1 MKVRRLKID
10 YSTIK
15 PHWAPNIEFAQH
27 ENAGGLTPAHVEP
40 YLIKV
45 MYQAKAQLPPELT
58 RLHEDI
64 AIFIKQESEHY
75 KQHSAFNKALFAQG
89 YERLADF
96 DRELAAD
103 YERFLAGKSLKFNCA
118 YCEGFE
124 TLGPPNAK
132 AYFEFYSDL
141 LIGAERSA
149 VDLWKWHMA
158 EEFEHR
164 HVAYEVYKTLYGR
177 KHFFNAYFYRIY
189 GFFCTM
195 RHLGGW
201 TAKVNAYL
209 IGKDR
214 EGMSADELER
224 SKRREK
230 IYRRKLLFHFMPQ
243 LLRVL
248 SPFYDPA
255 KLRAPRGLME
265 FMNHVEA
272 DYGINSA
279 GVARAGVGS
288 SGVTEPADVSSAR

>member
-10 YSTIK
+10 FSQVK

-45 MYQAKAQLPPELT
+45 MYLAKAELPASYSS
-58 RLHEDI
+58 LHADI
-64 AIFIKQESEHY
+64 ATFIKQESEHY
-75 KQHSAFNKALFAQG
+75 KQHMAFNKALYSAG

-96 DRELAAD
+96 DRELSAD
-103 YERFLAGKSLKFNCA
+103 YERFLAQRSLKFNCA

-124 TLGPPNAK
+124 SLGPPNAL
-132 AYFEFYSDL
+132 AYFEFYADL
-141 LIGAERSA
+141 LEGADRNA

-164 HVAYEVYKTLYGR
+164 HVAYQVFHALYGR
-177 KHFFNAYFYRIY
+177 KSFIDAYFYRLY

-201 TAKVNAYL
+201 TARVNAYL

-214 EGMSADELER
+214 ETMSAEELKLSRKRER
-224 SKRREK
+224 VVKRR
-230 IYRRKLLFHFMPQ
+230 LLLKFLPQ

-248 SPFYDPA
+248 SPFYDPS
-255 KLRAPRGLME
+255 KLRPPKGMSE
-265 FMNHVEA
+265 FMGRVEA
-272 DYGINSA
+272 DYPVK
-279 GVARAGVGS
+279 VAMRSIA
-288 SGVTEPADVSSAR
+288 

>member
-45 MYQAKAQLPPELT
+45 MYKAKAELPAHLT
-58 RLHEDI
+58 TLHDHI
-64 AIFIKQESEHY
+64 DIFIKQESEHY
-75 KQHSAFNKALFAQG
+75 KQHIGFNKALYAAG
-89 YERLADF
+89 YDRLAEF
-96 DRELAAD
+96 DRELSAD
-103 YERFLAGKSLKFNCA
+103 YERFLSQKSLKFNCA

-132 AYFEFYSDL
+132 AYFEYYSDL
-141 LIGAERSA
+141 LQDAQRSA

-164 HVAYEVYKTLYGR
+164 HVAYQVFKALYGR
-177 KHFFNAYFYRIY
+177 NHFFNAYFYRIY

-195 RHLGGW
+195 RHLGAW
-201 TAKVNAYL
+201 TARVNAYL
-209 IGKDR
+209 IGQDR
-214 EGMSADELER
+214 ATMNADELKASKKRER
-224 SKRREK
+224 FYK
-230 IYRRKLLFHFMPQ
+230 RKLLLHFMPQ

-248 SPFYDPA
+248 SPIYDPA
-255 KLRAPRGLME
+255 KIKPPQGLLE
-265 FMNHVEA
+265 FMDRVEA
-272 DYGINSA
+272 VYPIKTE
-279 GVARAGVGS
+279 RAV
-288 SGVTEPADVSSAR
+288 RRL

>member
-10 YSTIK
+10 FSTIK

-58 RLHEDI
+58 GLHEDI

-75 KQHSAFNKALFAQG
+75 KQHIAFNKALYAAG

-103 YERFLAGKSLKFNCA
+103 YERFLKEKSLKFNCA

-201 TAKVNAYL
+201 SAKVYAYL

-230 IYRRKLLFHFMPQ
+230 IYQRKLLFHFMPQ

-255 KLRAPRGLME
+255 KLQAPRGLME
-265 FMNHVEA
+265 FMNRVEV
-272 DYGINSA
+272 DHGINSA
-279 GVARAGVGS
+279 GAGSAGL
-288 SGVTEPADVSSAR
+288 SSAAASSAAAGNTAR

>member
-10 YSTIK
+10 FSKVK

-45 MYQAKAQLPPELT
+45 MYKAKAELPASFST
-58 RLHEDI
+58 LHADI

-75 KQHSAFNKALFAQG
+75 KQHMAFNRALYAAG
-89 YERLADF
+89 YDRLADF
-96 DRELAAD
+96 DRELSAD
-103 YERFLAGKSLKFNCA
+103 YERFLEERTLKFNCA

-124 TLGPPNAK
+124 SLGPPNAL
-132 AYFEFYSDL
+132 AYFEFYADL
-141 LIGAERSA
+141 LEGADRNA

-164 HVAYEVYKTLYGR
+164 HVAYQVFHALYGR
-177 KHFFNAYFYRIY
+177 KSLIAAYFYRLY

-201 TAKVNAYL
+201 TARVNAYL

-214 EGMSADELER
+214 ETMTADELKLSRKRER
-224 SKRREK
+224 VVKRR
-230 IYRRKLLFHFMPQ
+230 LLLNFLPQ

-248 SPFYDPA
+248 SPFYDPS
-255 KLRAPRGLME
+255 KLRAPRGMGE
-265 FMNHVEA
+265 FMGRVEA
-272 DYGINSA
+272 EYPVKAAMSPLA
-279 GVARAGVGS
+279 
-288 SGVTEPADVSSAR
+288 